1 MRVLLMCLTLVI
13 GQFSVLSS
21 SLFAEDQSGATVQ
34 EVSPEAS
41 DVALQ
46 LMKKMGA
53 DAQFEAIVPLM
64 FESQMK
70 VLKAARPDVSQ
81 KALDRF
87 RDVFVEE
94 FTGSMDELLVGV
106 ASVYTKHFSVEEMY
120 EIIAFYDT
128 SVGQKMI
135 DRMPQMMQESMQV
148 GGAIGA
154 KVGMDVAQRAMEKV
168 RKEGFDL

>member
-1 MRVLLMCLTLVI
+1 MRVLLVCLTLVV
-13 GQFSVLSS
+13 GQFFVLSS
-21 SLFAEDQSGATVQ
+21 SLDADEQVGANAQGVSG
-34 EVSPEAS
+34 EVS

-70 VLKAARPDVSQ
+70 VIKAARPDVSQ
-81 KALDRF
+81 QALDRF

-94 FTGSMDELLVGV
+94 FTDSMDELLVGV
-106 ASVYTKHFSVEEMY
+106 ASVYTKHFTVEEMQ
-120 EIIAFYDT
+120 EIISFYDT
-128 SVGQKMI
+128 PVGQKMI
-135 DRMPQMMQESMQV
+135 NKMPQMMQESMQV

-168 RKEGFDL
+168 RSEGFDL